1 MGYRDFPTQI
11 MIELSSDWLNPAGAR
26 GHIEQVPAAAA
37 LLPKIAETHRA
48 LLKTQPK
55 SRTQPAELAA
65 LQQEQAELDTV
76 HDRKTRGMYSVLTGF
91 ADLTDDPEQ
100 TTAILALRDKIYP
113 PEVGLRVV
121 QLTYAEEAG
130 EAKLVE
136 SRLGEEDR
144 ALLKKLPIPDGKLF
158 DAHKARVK
166 AANRIGELEQK
177 RQDIAGKEEEKET
190 IKQKD
195 VLNARNAWVRVARG
209 LVAMIDLSDP
219 PAPVRRR
226 ILERLEAADA
236 KVSRRQKPA
245 SSAAKKPDPKNIDT
259 PAEPVEEQEG

>member
-1 MGYRDFPTQI
+1 MGYRDFTTQI
-11 MIELSSDWLNPAGAR
+11 MIELSADWLDPAGAR
-26 GHIEQVPAAAA
+26 GHIEQIPAAAA
-37 LLPKIAETHRA
+37 LLPKIAETQRA

-55 SRTQPAELAA
+55 PKTQSADLAS
-65 LQQEQAELDTV
+65 LQEEQAELDTV
-76 HDRKTRGMYSVLTGF
+76 HDRKTRGMYNVLTGF

-100 TTAILALRDKIYP
+100 VTAILALRDKIYP

-136 SRLGEEDR
+136 SRLDDEDR
-144 ALLKKLPIPDGKLF
+144 ALLKKLPGPEGKLL

-166 AANRIGELEQK
+166 AAHRIGELEQK
-177 RQDIAGKEEEKET
+177 RQEIAGKEEEKET
-190 IKQKD
+190 TKQKD
-195 VLNARNAWVRVARG
+195 VFNARNAWVRVARG

-219 PAPVRRR
+219 PAPVRKR

-236 KVSRRQKPA
+236 RVSRRQKPA
-245 SSAAKKPDPKNIDT
+245 GGASKKPAPEDNDA
-259 PAEPVEEQEG
+259 PAKPEEQQEG